1 MVFQL
6 LLRLGFIQ
14 QDSAIGS
21 PFGYRT
27 GVLPRSINTTLPL
40 SWIGLIAAELSGKVL
55 ITLACQLYPYAVKPM
70 KWTGAHGEKDASLA
84 KSGPDCEKITL
95 ERLSG
100 TECLQSCEIRQIW
113 CKFMH
118 KGQGSSSLGSSEM
131 VGFFSDKSKVAF
143 NQPVCSLN
151 KNSSLCLL

>member
-6 LLRLGFIQ
+6 RLDFIQ
-14 QDSAIGS
+14 QESAIGS

-27 GVLPRSINTTLPL
+27 GVLPRSINTAPPL

-70 KWTGAHGEKDASLA
+70 KYTGKKDASLA

-95 ERLSG
+95 ECLNG
-100 TECLQSCEIRQIW
+100 TECLQSCEIRQI
-113 CKFMH
+113 
-118 KGQGSSSLGSSEM
+118 
-131 VGFFSDKSKVAF
+131 
-143 NQPVCSLN
+143 
-151 KNSSLCLL
+151 